1 MSIVDPALVWSDP
14 ARAAGPGSH
23 VLIVGVGQYAFGKGP
38 GATLV
43 GGDLRQLTSPPISA
57 RAMADWFMTQFDNSG
72 KPLASL
78 SLLVSEPT
86 PVVYSAPPRSS
97 VPLPPMVPPRASFA
111 NVKAAAGLWAQ
122 RLATNKDNMAVFY
135 FCGHGI
141 SQGEQA
147 ALLLD
152 DFGEPGAEFE
162 GAIALDVFRGTMK
175 NSPAIQQLFLLDCC
189 RTNADDLYK
198 HEKLVG
204 SRLVSIPF
212 LSRGHS
218 QSSQPCVLFPTLD
231 GEEAFGVRDDVSAFT
246 RAAIDAMSFAA
257 ADPSSGVWQTTTG
270 RIIDAVRD
278 LLRVRVPQISARST
292 PQALDLTS
300 FAFNVLPP
308 PTETRSFVTISDL
321 SLWGRV
327 ELECADPANVA
338 ATQHKHSREAATETC
353 CTFELRDGSWRFSG
367 ALPNSPPSLQSRVQF
382 VRAPVAY
389 ITLEVTP

>member
-1 MSIVDPALVWSDP
+1 MSNGDPALVWSDP
-14 ARAAGPGSH
+14 AKAVGPGTH
-23 VLIVGVGQYAFGKGP
+23 VLIVGVGRYTFGKGP
-38 GATLV
+38 GATPV
-43 GGDLRQLTSPPISA
+43 GSDLRQLTSPPISA
-57 RAMADWFMTQFDNSG
+57 RAMADWFMARFENPE

-78 SLLVSEPT
+78 SLLVSESKTVP
-86 PVVYSAPPRSS
+86 YAAPARFAAA
-97 VPLPPMVPPRASFA
+97 PMVPPRASFA
-111 NVKAAAGLWAQ
+111 NVRAAAGRWAQ

-152 DFGEPGAEFE
+152 DFGAPIAEFD

-189 RTNADDLYK
+189 RTNADDFYK
-198 HEKLVG
+198 HETLIG
-204 SRLVSIPF
+204 SRIVSIPF

-257 ADPSSGVWQTTTG
+257 ADPSSGIWQTTTG
-270 RIIDAVRD
+270 RIIDAVST
-278 LLRVRVPQISARST
+278 LIRVRVPQLTMRST

-300 FAFNVLPP
+300 FDFNVVPQ

-321 SLWGRV
+321 SLWGQV
-327 ELECADPANVA
+327 ELECADPTNAA
-338 ATQHKHSREAATETC
+338 ATQRKHSRDTATETC
-353 CTFELRDGSWRFSG
+353 CTFQLKDGAWRFSG
-367 ALPNSPPSLQSRVQF
+367 ALPNSPPSVQGRDQF

-389 ITLEVTP
+389 ITLQVTP